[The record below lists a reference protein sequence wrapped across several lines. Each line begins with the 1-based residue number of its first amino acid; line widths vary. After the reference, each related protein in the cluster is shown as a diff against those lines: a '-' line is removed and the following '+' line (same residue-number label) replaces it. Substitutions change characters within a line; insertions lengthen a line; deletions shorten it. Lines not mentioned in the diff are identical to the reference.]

1 MKIMKTYFYLT
12 KNDPMTVYFKC
23 KDKTGRTFTSS
34 LSDAMRFNSRN
45 DAIDYNYKWLYGDC
59 KGFNLGAIFHAAQ
72 IVYKDN
78 GFMPLSDVLKL
89 KQSVPEDMRDY
100 CRMTGTQSN
109 NMNLYVSGYGD
120 LMFEQQLKNLKI
132 KQPTSSYWLSF
143 VDFYQ
148 KWGFKGASIT
158 INVNE
163 SFNDSSKMV
172 NIIDVLNFLTSSGV
186 NIVSIELGNELYY
199 YQQYTGLLKG
209 SPNTAERI
217 KLGKTTKIIEASV
230 LNNVS
235 KLVEHLKTVS
245 KLIKDNGY
253 NQPLGVGVSAP
264 VAMRERLFTQAIV
277 QDNSYYD
284 FIAPHIYVEDTSEK
298 GIMSAVNSVL
308 SSLPKG
314 IEKRV
319 TEFNYNYQ
327 ANTKGHSST
336 NEQVLRSFEKA
347 FNQNGVEGY
356 YFHCLWN
363 RMDINGYSV
372 NVLPNR

>member
-1 MKIMKTYFYLT
+1 
-12 KNDPMTVYFKC
+12 
-23 KDKTGRTFTSS
+23 
-34 LSDAMRFNSRN
+34 
-45 DAIDYNYKWLYGDC
+45 
-59 KGFNLGAIFHAAQ
+59 
-72 IVYKDN
+72 
-78 GFMPLSDVLKL
+78 
-89 KQSVPEDMRDY
+89 
-100 CRMTGTQSN
+100 MTGTQSN
-109 NMNLYVSGYGD
+109 NMNLYVPGYGD
-120 LMFEQQLKNLKI
+120 TMVEQQLKNLKI
-132 KQPTSSYWLSF
+132 KQPTNSYWFAF
-143 VDFYQ
+143 VDFYK
-148 KWGFKGASIT
+148 KWGFKGAAIT

-163 SFNDSSKMV
+163 SFSDHTKMFKIIDVIDVLTSYGV
-172 NIIDVLNFLTSSGV
+172 NII
-186 NIVSIELGNELYY
+186 SIELGNELYY

-217 KLGKTTKIIEASV
+217 KLGKTTKAIEASV

-235 KLVEHLKTVS
+235 KLVEHLKKVS
-245 KLIKDNGY
+245 KLLRDNGY

-264 VAMRERLFTQAIV
+264 VAMRDRLFTQAIV

-284 FIAPHIYVEDTSEK
+284 FIAPHIYVEYASEK

-319 TEFNYNYQ
+319 TEFNFNYQ
-327 ANTKGHSST
+327 ANPKGHSFT

-347 FNQNGVEGY
+347 FKQNGVDGY